1 MNFSLGM
8 FGLFFFFFFF
18 FCQKNENCSLK
29 TGIETSFQ
37 PKILT
42 SFVFGSYFL
51 KQIFKILKFFI
62 FFPSRALS

>member
-8 FGLFFFFFFF
+8 FGPFFFFFGF
-18 FCQKNENCSLK
+18 QKNENCFLK
-29 TGIETSFQ
+29 IGIETSFQ
-37 PKILT
+37 PTILT